1 MKEYEY
7 IDEQRKISLSVWQAN
22 KDHKHE
28 NVKKKKAWKAIG
40 EKLEI
45 KGKATEVIW

>member
-28 NVKKKKAWKAIG
+28 NVKKKKH
-40 EKLEI
+40 
-45 KGKATEVIW
+45 GKQ